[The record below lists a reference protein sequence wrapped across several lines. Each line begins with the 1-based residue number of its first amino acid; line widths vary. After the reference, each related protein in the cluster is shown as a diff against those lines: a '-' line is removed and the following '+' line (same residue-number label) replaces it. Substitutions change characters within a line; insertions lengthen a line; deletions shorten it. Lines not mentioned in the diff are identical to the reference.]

1 MVSVIGLGLT
11 KASVLFFYMKIFTTR
26 SFRLAGRIMV
36 GVVAAWTI
44 AFFFANLFTCVPVTA
59 LVEQFYGNKCIN
71 TLPMWYTESASD
83 ILLDLIILSMPIRPV
98 MNLQLPTSQKVA
110 VMGIFLLGA
119 TYVLSFTKFLLNI
132 PVQSC

>member
-1 MVSVIGLGLT
+1 MISVVGLGLT
-11 KASVLFFYMKIFTTR
+11 KASVLYFYMRIFATQ

-36 GVVAAWTI
+36 SVVVAWTI

-98 MNLQLPTSQKVA
+98 IKLQLPTSQKVA

-119 TYVLSFTKFLLNI
+119 TYVLSFIQSLFNFL
-132 PVQSC
+132 VGSC